1 MNHVLFCYT
10 HDCLLQRWV
19 ASRRHTRSVASWR
32 QSTWTR
38 WTSACRRG
46 ETQAA
51 RTTTRKRRRRESNH
65 VDSPCPQVAVVARTS
80 LHHQTSVFWKLSF
93 ITFCLL
99 LWTNFDLVCGVSTV
113 ARRQRTSATTRRA
126 HLPHLSLTVV
136 TCRCTCAA
144 SSLMTVSE
152 RERERGLD
160 WRRPGETRWD
170 GVTTWH
176 DAQSPLP
183 RCPVTSS
190 GECWNKARSGVTA
203 WWRDEMR
210 VRTAAAGRQWHRN
223 CCVHFFLMVYR
234 YESNYS
240 SGCQSLLHGLFTAD
254 KCRREVAAA
263 VAARED
269 GRRRRQTRCCFR
281 REGICTGA
289 LTTTWLRHLIILQPH
304 RASLCQICSS
314 MKCQ

>member
-1 MNHVLFCYT
+1 MNQFWSGLWRVDSGAATTNVCNDAPCSLAPLVTNCCHVSLYLC
-10 HDCLLQRWV
+10 
-19 ASRRHTRSVASWR
+19 SV
-32 QSTWTR
+32 
-38 WTSACRRG
+38 
-46 ETQAA
+46 
-51 RTTTRKRRRRESNH
+51 ESNDC
-65 VDSPCPQVAVVARTS
+65 V
-80 LHHQTSVFWKLSF
+80 
-93 ITFCLL
+93 
-99 LWTNFDLVCGVSTV
+99 G
-113 ARRQRTSATTRRA
+113 
-126 HLPHLSLTVV
+126 
-136 TCRCTCAA
+136 
-144 SSLMTVSE
+144 E
-152 RERERGLD
+152 RERARFRLAAA
-160 WRRPGETRWD
+160 RRDEMRWD